1 MGLHLAHHRTL
12 SSKGLN
18 SAARGAIGRAE
29 SQVKEKR
36 MLRLD
41 ISQEVIPQ
49 EALITL
55 EEMWR
60 RCARRIILATTLA
73 GCGHPGGSLS
83 SLHMLLM
90 LYALAEHDPKA
101 PRKPDRD
108 RIVISQGHISPGVY
122 AVLCEYGYFPEEPFL
137 MEFRRAGSAF
147 GGHVEQS
154 VPGVEW
160 NTGNLGQGLSAACGM
175 AKALKLKGLPRRVF
189 CLMGDGE
196 QQKGQVIEARRW
208 AIKFGLDN
216 LTVLI
221 DYNRL
226 QIGGHIHEVMP
237 QDIGAEIKATH
248 WNLLEVNGHD
258 FNELFL
264 ALKKILTKDLPEPER
279 PTAILAHTV
288 MGKGISFMENEA
300 KWHGMALPPDM
311 AKEALKELGFDP
323 SEVDILSEKRKS
335 YPISF
340 PPQEHGP
347 DHPEIN
353 PGEPILYDPETKTD
367 NRSAYGK
374 ALLSLAEVNNLAG
387 QTPKVLGLTC
397 DLEGSV
403 KMTAFRKHSPEA
415 FFESGIQEH
424 HTASVAGALS
434 KEGFLVFFST
444 FGVFAVDETY
454 NQHRL
459 NILNLSNLKIVSTH
473 LGLDVGEDGPT
484 HQCVDYLGLLLSLVG
499 LQIFMPADPNQTDR
513 VIRYIARQKGN
524 FFVGMGRSKIPVI
537 TDEGGNPF
545 YGMDYQFVPGKA
557 DWLRRGTQ
565 GTFITYGPLVHRV
578 LKAREILASEG
589 FSVGVL
595 NMASIRPL
603 DEEAILEGAK
613 IGPIVVAED
622 HVVETGLGTLVAR
635 TLALHQVTTP
645 LCLKGVSR
653 YGSSGKPDDL
663 YREQGL
669 DPETLAKEMRDLIR

>member
-1 MGLHLAHHRTL
+1 MRIDIT
-12 SSKGLN
+12 
-18 SAARGAIGRAE
+18 AE
-29 SQVKEKR
+29 SLSAE
-36 MLRLD
+36 
-41 ISQEVIPQ
+41 
-49 EALITL
+49 TL
-55 EEMWR
+55 TQLKEMWR
-60 RCARRIILATTLA
+60 RCARRIILSTTLA

-90 LYALAEHDPKA
+90 VYALAEHDPKA
-101 PRKPDRD
+101 PDKPDRD
-108 RIVISQGHISPGVY
+108 RVVISQGHISPGVY

-175 AKALKLKGLPRRVF
+175 AKALKLKGLARRVF

-208 AIKFGLDN
+208 AVKFGLDN
-216 LTVLI
+216 LFTLI

-226 QIGGHIHEVMP
+226 QIGGDIAKVMP
-237 QDIGAEIKATH
+237 QDIPAEIKATY
-248 WNLLEVNGHD
+248 WNLIETDGHD
-258 FNELFL
+258 FQ
-264 ALKKILTKDLPEPER
+264 ALYQALRKALLREVEAPER

-288 MGKGISFMENEA
+288 MGKGISFMENDA
-300 KWHGMALPPDM
+300 KWHGMALPPDL
-311 AKEALKELGFDP
+311 AKKALEELGFDP
-323 SEVDILSEKRKS
+323 QELDVLLDKRKS
-335 YPISF
+335 YTISF
-340 PPQEHGP
+340 PHRPHEP
-347 DHPEIN
+347 MHPEID
-353 PGEPILYDPETKTD
+353 PGQPILYGPETKTD

-374 ALLSLAEVNNLAG
+374 ALLSLAEQNNLPDKP
-387 QTPKVLGLTC
+387 PKVLGLTC

-403 KMTAFRKHSPEA
+403 KMNAFHKHSPKA

-454 NQHRL
+454 NQHRINVL
-459 NILNLSNLKIVSTH
+459 NRSNVKIVSTH

-484 HQCVDYLGLLLSLVG
+484 HQCVDYLGLLLNL
-499 LQIFMPADPNQTDR
+499 LDLDIYMPADPNQTDR
-513 VIRYIARQKGN
+513 IIRYVATQKGN
-524 FFVGMGRSKIPVI
+524 FFVGMGRSKIPVVLNQ
-537 TDEGGNPF
+537 EGEPF
-545 YGMDYQFVPGKA
+545 FGEDYRFVPGKA
-557 DWLRRGTQ
+557 DWLKKGAQ
-565 GTFITYGPLVHRV
+565 GTIVTYGAVVFRALEAAKR
-578 LKAREILASEG
+578 LEEEG
-589 FSVGVL
+589 FSIGVL

-603 DEEAILEGAK
+603 DEEALLSAAQT
-613 IGPIVVAED
+613 GPILVAED

-635 TLALHQVTTP
+635 TLALHGITTR
-645 LCLKGVSR
+645 LRLKGVTK

-669 DPETLAKEMRDLIR
+669 DPESLAQEMKDLLR